1 MSSDVR
7 IFEVGP
13 RDGLQNESAILPVE
27 KRLQLIEKLIDAG
40 ARDIEVGSFVHPRWV
55 PQMADTDDLVRQ
67 LEPID
72 GVNYWSLIPNM
83 KGMERALE
91 VGVTHAAFF
100 VSASDTHNRKNLN
113 KGIEE
118 SLGEFH
124 EMFVA
129 AKEHGLTVRAY
140 VSMVFGCPYEG
151 EIDFGRVMDLSG
163 TLLDMGAAMISLGDT
178 VGIGTPIQV
187 RRDCARAIEAYGE
200 ERIALHLHDTRGMG
214 VTNAMVAY
222 DVGMRC
228 FDSSVGGIGGCP
240 FAPGAAGNLGTE
252 DLLYLLDSL
261 GVDAGMSVAALSEI
275 ALWLEESADIDI
287 PSRCSNYLQSRRKD
301 L

>member
-129 AKEHGLTVRAY
+129 AKEHGLTN
-140 VSMVFGCPYEG
+140 
-151 EIDFGRVMDLSG
+151 
-163 TLLDMGAAMISLGDT
+163 IS
-178 VGIGTPIQV
+178 
-187 RRDCARAIEAYGE
+187 
-200 ERIALHLHDTRGMG
+200 
-214 VTNAMVAY
+214 
-222 DVGMRC
+222 
-228 FDSSVGGIGGCP
+228 
-240 FAPGAAGNLGTE
+240 
-252 DLLYLLDSL
+252 
-261 GVDAGMSVAALSEI
+261 
-275 ALWLEESADIDI
+275 
-287 PSRCSNYLQSRRKD
+287 
-301 L
+301 